1 MTPSASHVLVSLL
14 LDAGAQS
21 TLVARVSFW
30 QTLVS
35 WGLDEKQTATSW
47 TLCRTEVESSA
58 VTAERCKTTDIRICS
73 PASSSGNTPHNQ
85 HNHIWCSHFS
95 GCFQG
100 GCLGIIFK
108 ILAGRLA
115 FHKLQLWQARTT
127 GLKQVAKLQE
137 LSCVAI
143 FNGSNLASIQWSG
156 FATGNTLIQISCEVC
171 SLQGIFQTLRFGGS
185 RCGAS
190 LSSQVCS
197 KCHCFYRSR
206 SNALLV
212 PQSLSFRLLVWN
224 QASPFLSCDFTPFDC
239 FDLLTTQEDASHA
252 M

>member
-1 MTPSASHVLVSLL
+1 MQNRGREFCSHGRTVQNNWHPNL
-14 LDAGAQS
+14 QPCQFFCRS
-21 TLVARVSFW
+21 T
-30 QTLVS
+30 T
-35 WGLDEKQTATSW
+35 
-47 TLCRTEVESSA
+47 
-58 VTAERCKTTDIRICS
+58 
-73 PASSSGNTPHNQ
+73 GNTPHNQ

-171 SLQGIFQTLRFGGS
+171 SLQGVFQTLRFGGS

-212 PQSLSFRLLVWN
+212 PQSLSFRLLGWN
-224 QASPFLSCDFTPFDC
+224 QASPFLSCDFTAFDFLISLQHKRTRLMQC
-239 FDLLTTQEDASHA
+239 SQCRLCLYQDSHTYNLNASKRLCSSRAH
-252 M
+252 